1 MPAAAMIEGA
11 LDREKLE
18 RAFSALISRH
28 EALRTSF
35 QSEDGTPRQ
44 VIGEHVPFHIEMI
57 EARGR
62 TNEQVMKDFVRRFD
76 LSEAPLFR
84 IGLQTLGH
92 NRHLLL
98 FDMHHLISD
107 GVSIS
112 IMLKEL
118 ADIYGGNQ
126 LPELRIQYKDYAVW
140 QAERAKEG
148 YKKERAYWKEVFS
161 GELPVLQLLPDYPRP
176 QVQSFEGD
184 RVSAKLPKMLRERL
198 QKLAE
203 KNGATLY
210 MVLLSAYYTL
220 LSKYSG
226 QEDII
231 VGTPSAGRNHSDTE
245 GLIGMFVNTLAL
257 RSSVKQDQT
266 FAGLLGHVRKQVL
279 DAFSHQDYPFE
290 WLTEELNVPR
300 DMSRHPIFD
309 TMFSLQNASDGIP
322 EIGNLTLALHE
333 TNFNIAKFDLTMQAR
348 ETAEGIALD
357 LDYCTKLFKRSTA
370 DRMLAH
376 YVRLLERAAAQPDA
390 KISEYDLLSEREA
403 LTQLQRF
410 NPERTVYPKDQTIV
424 QIFEEQAQRTL
435 AGRLFSSKGKPCRIS
450 S

>member
-1 MPAAAMIEGA
+1 IELGEIETVLRKAPGAAQAVVLARPDQQGSLDVCAYIVQEKGTEFHPAEYREYVSKHLPDYMVPAYFTKTDEIPLTPSGKADRKKLFALDVQAVSSSEYAAPRNETEEMLTVIWQEVLGMDKAGIYDHFFESGGHSLKAMTLLTKIHKQMGVEIPLQYLFEHPTIAALADYAENRNEGPAFNAIEPAEKQASYPLSLAQQRTYIASQFEDAGVGYNMPAAAMIEGA

-176 QVQSFEGD
+176 QVQSFEG
-184 RVSAKLPKMLRERL
+184 
-198 QKLAE
+198 
-203 KNGATLY
+203 
-210 MVLLSAYYTL
+210 
-220 LSKYSG
+220 
-226 QEDII
+226 
-231 VGTPSAGRNHSDTE
+231 
-245 GLIGMFVNTLAL
+245 
-257 RSSVKQDQT
+257 
-266 FAGLLGHVRKQVL
+266 
-279 DAFSHQDYPFE
+279 
-290 WLTEELNVPR
+290 
-300 DMSRHPIFD
+300 
-309 TMFSLQNASDGIP
+309 
-322 EIGNLTLALHE
+322 
-333 TNFNIAKFDLTMQAR
+333 
-348 ETAEGIALD
+348 
-357 LDYCTKLFKRSTA
+357 
-370 DRMLAH
+370 
-376 YVRLLERAAAQPDA
+376 
-390 KISEYDLLSEREA
+390 
-403 LTQLQRF
+403 
-410 NPERTVYPKDQTIV
+410 
-424 QIFEEQAQRTL
+424 
-435 AGRLFSSKGKPCRIS
+435 
-450 S
+450 

>member
-1 MPAAAMIEGA
+1 
-11 LDREKLE
+11 
-18 RAFSALISRH
+18 
-28 EALRTSF
+28 
-35 QSEDGTPRQ
+35 
-44 VIGEHVPFHIEMI
+44 
-57 EARGR
+57 
-62 TNEQVMKDFVRRFD
+62 
-76 LSEAPLFR
+76 
-84 IGLQTLGH
+84 
-92 NRHLLL
+92 
-98 FDMHHLISD
+98 MHHLISD

-118 ADIYGGNQ
+118 ADIYGEISCLNCAFNIKIMPYGRRNGRKKATRRSGRTGKKSSAANCRCFSCS
-126 LPELRIQYKDYAVW
+126 LII
-140 QAERAKEG
+140 RA
-148 YKKERAYWKEVFS
+148 
-161 GELPVLQLLPDYPRP
+161 

-322 EIGNLTLALHE
+322 EIGNLTLSLHE
-333 TNFNIAKFDLTMQAR
+333 TNFNIAKFDLTMH
-348 ETAEGIALD
+348 TGN
-357 LDYCTKLFKRSTA
+357 S
-370 DRMLAH
+370 
-376 YVRLLERAAAQPDA
+376 
-390 KISEYDLLSEREA
+390 
-403 LTQLQRF
+403 
-410 NPERTVYPKDQTIV
+410 
-424 QIFEEQAQRTL
+424 
-435 AGRLFSSKGKPCRIS
+435 GRHCA
-450 S
+450 